1 MLSQAYNI
9 IINSGVSAPVH
20 VREVFYGL
28 NATDKY
34 SLFQLMATVKLTGYW
49 GYGTQI
55 YVHYATCKA
64 DVSLAWEYQKH
75 LSNASCKMD

>member
-9 IINSGVSAPVH
+9 IINSGVSEPEH
-20 VREVFYGL
+20 FIEVVDGL
-28 NATDKY
+28 NTTEKM

-49 GYGTQI
+49 WYGTHI
-55 YVHYATCKA
+55 SVHNAANNA